1 MIVEKENGNDSYKTE
16 KPNERSC
23 EIMTRA
29 GKKKLL
35 EAFTSEDRFA
45 MEVEQKNSESDSG
58 HS

>member
-1 MIVEKENGNDSYKTE
+1 
-16 KPNERSC
+16 
-23 EIMTRA
+23 MTRA